1 MEEET
6 GKISPGVFSR
16 HVYWFCDGSDSNDGN
31 DSKIYNLFL
40 KEKNFFICYCFIS
53 NFFNFLKSEK
63 NKKFKKTRK
72 SKAKK
77 C

>member
-1 MEEET
+1 VEEET

-40 KEKNFFICYCFIS
+40 KEKNYFYMLLFY
-53 NFFNFLKSEK
+53 
-63 NKKFKKTRK
+63 
-72 SKAKK
+72 
-77 C
+77 